1 MNLRYGLVGAALL
14 CSVSSLAFAQK
25 APEGFYLGI
34 GGGVTWLSDS
44 DFSTAPLG
52 LNGTLDHDTGYGII
66 GQIGYAFG
74 NGFRVELEPGYRRT
88 STDTLHGGNLGGSFS
103 TDGHVEALSGMVN
116 VLYEYPTG
124 TPISPYIGAGIGV
137 AHLKLDT
144 KAASVSTVIDDSDT
158 QFAYQGIVGASWEL
172 MPNWRLALDYR
183 YFATT
188 DPSFSGRVGS
198 TPVSVDSEYRSHNV
212 FLTLRYTFGPTPA
225 APAPTPA
232 AAPAPTPAPAPAAAP
247 IQRNFLVFFDWDK
260 ADITAEAQRVIQ
272 QAAATAKAGNVARIT
287 ATGHADRSGVD
298 RYNQKLS
305 ERRAAAVKAEL
316 VKLGIPAN
324 QIVTIGKGETQPLVP
339 TADGVRE
346 PQNRRVEIVLQ

>member
-1 MNLRYGLVGAALL
+1 MKLRYGLVGAALL

-34 GGGVTWLSDS
+34 GGGVTWLDDS
-44 DFSTAPLG
+44 DFSTSPLG
-52 LNGTLDHDTGYGII
+52 LHGTLDNDTGYGII
-66 GQIGYAFG
+66 SEVGYAFG
-74 NGFRVELEPGYRRT
+74 NGFRVELNPGYRRT
-88 STDTLHGGNLGGSFS
+88 PTGSLHGGNLGGTFS

-116 VLYEYPTG
+116 VIYEYPTG
-124 TPISPYIGAGIGV
+124 TPVSPYIGGGIGV
-137 AHLKLDT
+137 ARLKLDT
-144 KAASVSTVIDDSDT
+144 KSTSAGTVIDDTDT
-158 QFAYQGIVGASWEL
+158 QFAYQGIVGASWEF

-183 YFATT
+183 YFATS
-188 DPSFSGRVGS
+188 DPSFSARVGG
-198 TPVSVDSEYRSHNV
+198 TPVSVNSEYRSNNV

-232 AAPAPTPAPAPAAAP
+232 AAPAPAPAPVAAP

-272 QAAATAKAGNVARIT
+272 QAAASAKAGNVARIT
-287 ATGHADRSGVD
+287 LTGHADRSGPE

-316 VKLGIPAN
+316 VKQGIAAN